1 MNIYKHSSNRCLF
14 FRKKPNLIIHLD
26 VQPEESKRRIETRNR
41 DCESGITLD
50 YLQRLYSAYESFIKD
65 ISRIIP
71 VIRVNYNE
79 YRSADEMVDM
89 ILRWVIGWKDSFE
102 ISPHFFY
109 HFHFIFVCMYAFG
122 NLYVSS
128 CLENTLRW
136 LMFVLFVSTAE
147 EMICVF
153 CAGY

>member
-89 ILRWVIGWKDSFE
+89 ILRWVIGWKDFLLKLVHTFSIIFTL
-102 ISPHFFY
+102 Y
-109 HFHFIFVCMYAFG
+109 LFVCMLLAIY
-122 NLYVSS
+122 
-128 CLENTLRW
+128 
-136 LMFVLFVSTAE
+136 MFLPV
-147 EMICVF
+147 
-153 CAGY
+153 